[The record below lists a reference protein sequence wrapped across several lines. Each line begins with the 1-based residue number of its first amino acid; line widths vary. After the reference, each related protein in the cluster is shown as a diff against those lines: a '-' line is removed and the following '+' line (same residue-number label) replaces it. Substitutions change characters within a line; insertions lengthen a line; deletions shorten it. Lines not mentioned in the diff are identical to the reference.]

1 MTLVDTSV
9 WVDHLRAGNPRLQA
23 LLRGEQVL
31 IHPFVVG
38 ELSCGNL
45 RNRERLLRLL
55 AALPQARQAQH
66 QEVLDLVEKQHLS
79 GLGLGW
85 IDAHLLASALLSKAG
100 IYTLDRQLA
109 TTAARLGVCA

>member
-55 AALPQARQAQH
+55 AALPEARQAQH
-66 QEVLDLVEKQHLS
+66 QEVLDLVEKQRLS

-85 IDAHLLASALLSKAG
+85 IDAHLLASALLSTAG

-109 TTAARLGVCA
+109 KTAARLGVDA

>member
-55 AALPQARQAQH
+55 AALPEARQAQH

-85 IDAHLLASALLSKAG
+85 IDAHLLASALLSRTSLW
-100 IYTLDRQLA
+100 TLDRQLA